1 MYPSLFRLLLTI
13 LLALSSSLTLAADLQ
28 DLGKACQAIT
38 RVNNSANLNEAFGLT
53 RQETL
58 VISKSRLDNRG
69 GTHTRYQQ
77 VYQGLP
83 VWGESVIIGRDQSG
97 KVTYVRGR
105 LIRDLAQE
113 LIDVNPTLI
122 LENTI

>member
-1 MYPSLFRLLLTI
+1 LCIRLVTI
-13 LLALSSSLTLAADLQ
+13 TCD
-28 DLGKACQAIT
+28 
-38 RVNNSANLNEAFGLT
+38 GLYGY
-53 RQETL
+53 EHGH
-58 VISKSRLDNRG
+58 DEG
-69 GTHTRYQQ
+69 EMHD
-77 VYQGLP
+77 

-113 LIDVNPTLI
+113 LIDVNLTLI